1 MAKQRAD
8 MDVDMDADVVMNE
21 EMEEDMD
28 NVTLYPIL
36 TEKQYTPT
44 PDYSDYSEHFA
55 ATGTALVIDN
65 GSWQCRAGWAT
76 EERPRLSFDNQT
88 AKFRDRKANVSSTY
102 VGNDVYADVLAR
114 SNARTAFDGAIMCNP
129 EIMETVLDYIFIKL
143 GIDAEK
149 IDHPVVMTEA
159 VCVPLYNRNL
169 MSELLFESYQIP
181 SVAYGIDSLFSMYAN
196 GPERSRNGIVVSAG
210 HHYSHVIPVS
220 DGKVY
225 LEHAKRISYGGVPA
239 SEYMLKLMQMKY
251 PTFPMKMTTTQSETL
266 LINHTYVAHDYLAEL
281 ASYEDPKIF
290 QSKDRVIQFP
300 FVAPVV
306 EEKSEEE
313 QARLAA
319 KRKEQ
324 GRRLQEQAAKARLE
338 KLIQREQD
346 LEQYTA
352 LKNSRSTLK
361 KAEWMEQL
369 KSMGFKEESDLDAA
383 IKTTDAA
390 IKRARNK
397 ELGIEEEEKEPPTFP
412 LLEIPDEEL
421 SEADRK
427 EKKKQ
432 RLLKASYDAR
442 MRAKAAK
449 AEETAYQEEL
459 ARLDEEKREREPQR
473 WLEEL
478 HTKRKE
484 LVDKIKAKKQL
495 REQLSDRRSHAS
507 QLRMKSIAAL
517 ASDSPPPKRR
527 RKGQDEDTFGQD
539 DEDWMVY
546 REISR
551 EDDSEDEEEAS
562 QLNEYEQKLL
572 KYDPGFLQEHTMN
585 AYTPKNSFLHYY
597 TNGLGPYDPAV
608 GLSLEQTY
616 QLHVN
621 VERIRVPE
629 VLFQP
634 GIIGLDQTGLVET
647 IQDVLKRFDAQAR
660 ERLVQNIFV
669 TGGMAQVPGL
679 IDRLDSSIR
688 SILPF
693 SPDKKIY
700 EVRRARDCL
709 VDAWRGAAMVGRD
722 SDQMKKI
729 LVTRQE
735 YEEMVTFN
743 CVGYPSTPGG
753 VFGVSIAGV
762 VHKLATNED
771 TFPVWSGAVPGT
783 TGSVEYSYV
792 ELNAQGA
799 ALKTEAFVRRLANQ
813 SDTATMNEFFERPVT
828 VWELPKIPY
837 TYLATYPSKTRAF
850 KQKQIATIHVT
861 APVAMISE
869 MNANPKNDKDY
880 KVTTF
885 RFINSEMI
893 YNQRNITFSTSG
905 KSSKEF
911 AKQSFK
917 FEFDT
922 DYNQTFFSRPNIK
935 LRSMAQDPAMIRE
948 KLYIDMLNSV
958 GVPTQQGAYVRLF
971 VNNEPYG
978 LYLMVDDIKKS
989 FVKQT
994 IHGGDPLINRGSLVQ
1009 MNAWINKAD
1018 LVYKGPDT
1026 ANYDQNSYTSKN
1038 LGNNPPTN
1046 PLQEL
1051 IAFMSDLQSFDPIST
1066 PDPVGYWNNTRLD
1079 LDGVMRCMALEYLMG
1094 GFDMYWYSASNYFM
1108 YKNPTLAPNGG
1119 KWQFIP
1125 TDMDNTFGSGYP
1137 TSTLPT
1143 YRNYVDFAA
1152 LGERPL
1158 VQKLI
1163 LQNPQ
1168 INALFE
1174 QTLKEIISTAF
1185 KPEAIGARAKAYNQM
1200 LSLDA
1205 QWDLSLKRM
1214 SPGND
1219 KNFTFAD
1226 FNTNLYNV
1234 TKDMQAGVLGWVE
1247 DMTNLVAAELKFT
1260 IPQGLVDRVPPP
1272 PKKGEQ
1278 GNPEEEENDSV
1289 VEVPDKADSVS
1300 AGSLDNK
1307 AGIVTQWIAASA
1319 VVLALFL

>member
-1 MAKQRAD
+1 MKF
-8 MDVDMDADVVMNE
+8 
-21 EMEEDMD
+21 
-28 NVTLYPIL
+28 LIGL
-36 TEKQYTPT
+36 T
-44 PDYSDYSEHFA
+44 
-55 ATGTALVIDN
+55 
-65 GSWQCRAGWAT
+65 
-76 EERPRLSFDNQT
+76 
-88 AKFRDRKANVSSTY
+88 
-102 VGNDVYADVLAR
+102 
-114 SNARTAFDGAIMCNP
+114 
-129 EIMETVLDYIFIKL
+129 
-143 GIDAEK
+143 
-149 IDHPVVMTEA
+149 
-159 VCVPLYNRNL
+159 
-169 MSELLFESYQIP
+169 
-181 SVAYGIDSLFSMYAN
+181 
-196 GPERSRNGIVVSAG
+196 
-210 HHYSHVIPVS
+210 
-220 DGKVY
+220 
-225 LEHAKRISYGGVPA
+225 
-239 SEYMLKLMQMKY
+239 
-251 PTFPMKMTTTQSETL
+251 
-266 LINHTYVAHDYLAEL
+266 
-281 ASYEDPKIF
+281 
-290 QSKDRVIQFP
+290 
-300 FVAPVV
+300 
-306 EEKSEEE
+306 
-313 QARLAA
+313 
-319 KRKEQ
+319 
-324 GRRLQEQAAKARLE
+324 
-338 KLIQREQD
+338 
-346 LEQYTA
+346 
-352 LKNSRSTLK
+352 
-361 KAEWMEQL
+361 
-369 KSMGFKEESDLDAA
+369 
-383 IKTTDAA
+383 
-390 IKRARNK
+390 
-397 ELGIEEEEKEPPTFP
+397 
-412 LLEIPDEEL
+412 
-421 SEADRK
+421 
-427 EKKKQ
+427 
-432 RLLKASYDAR
+432 
-442 MRAKAAK
+442 
-449 AEETAYQEEL
+449 
-459 ARLDEEKREREPQR
+459 
-473 WLEEL
+473 
-478 HTKRKE
+478 
-484 LVDKIKAKKQL
+484 
-495 REQLSDRRSHAS
+495 
-507 QLRMKSIAAL
+507 AL
-517 ASDSPPPKRR
+517 ASIAFAD
-527 RKGQDEDTFGQD
+527 
-539 DEDWMVY
+539 
-546 REISR
+546 I
-551 EDDSEDEEEAS
+551 
-562 QLNEYEQKLL
+562 
-572 KYDPGFLQEHTMN
+572 
-585 AYTPKNSFLHYY
+585 
-597 TNGLGPYDPAV
+597 
-608 GLSLEQTY
+608 
-616 QLHVN
+616 
-621 VERIRVPE
+621 
-629 VLFQP
+629 
-634 GIIGLDQTGLVET
+634 
-647 IQDVLKRFDAQAR
+647 
-660 ERLVQNIFV
+660 
-669 TGGMAQVPGL
+669 
-679 IDRLDSSIR
+679 
-688 SILPF
+688 
-693 SPDKKIY
+693 
-700 EVRRARDCL
+700 
-709 VDAWRGAAMVGRD
+709 
-722 SDQMKKI
+722 
-729 LVTRQE
+729 
-735 YEEMVTFN
+735 TFN
-743 CVGYPSTPGG
+743 CVGYPSTTGG
-753 VFGVSIAGV
+753 AFGVSIAGA

-799 ALKTEAFVRRLANQ
+799 ALKTEAFVRKLANQ

-869 MNANPKNDKDY
+869 MNANPENDKEY

-893 YNQRNITFSTSG
+893 YNQQNITFSTSG
-905 KSSKEF
+905 KSSKEY

-994 IHGGDPLINRGSLVQ
+994 VHGGDPLINRGSLVQ

-1026 ANYDQNSYTSKN
+1026 ANYDQSSYISKN

-1066 PDPVGYWNNTRLD
+1066 PDPVSYWNNTRLD

-1143 YRNYVDFAA
+1143 YKNYVDFTV

-1185 KPEAIGARAKAYNQM
+1185 KPEAIGPRAKAYNQM

-1214 SPGND
+1214 SPGNN

-1247 DMTNLVAAELKFT
+1247 DMTKLVAAELKFT

-1278 GNPEEEENDSV
+1278 GNPEDEENDSV
-1289 VEVPDKADSVS
+1289 VEVPDKADTVS
-1300 AGSLDNK
+1300 AGSLINK
-1307 AGIVTQWIAASA
+1307 AGIVAQWIAASV